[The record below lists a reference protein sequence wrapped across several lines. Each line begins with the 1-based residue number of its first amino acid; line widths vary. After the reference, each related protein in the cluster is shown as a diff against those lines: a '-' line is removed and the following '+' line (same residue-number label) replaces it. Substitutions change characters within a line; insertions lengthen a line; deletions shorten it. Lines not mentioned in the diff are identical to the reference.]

1 MSFGKSKSKTSQ
13 QQTTQ
18 NTLNPWSQQQWE
30 TQTRGMQDAVNAYT
44 SRPFNPY
51 TGNMVAGMT
60 GAETQARDMIANGT
74 FDPSNVSKY
83 YNPYE
88 RDVVDAAGAYM
99 DQQLQGNLSQNNA
112 RATQAGAFGG
122 SRHGVADAELM
133 RSNVMDKANM
143 MANLRYQGYNNAQN
157 IGFQDAANRRADA
170 GLLAQMGANEREI
183 EQARLLAQRA
193 EFDRQAEEEYR
204 NLMLQLQT
212 RQTVLGSTPLLTNS
226 SSQGSGTSST
236 SSFQFAP
243 QFDLFGGALK
253 FGGSGN

>member
-212 RQTVLGSTPLLTNS
+212 RQGILGSTPLLTNS
-226 SSQGSGTSST
+226 SSQGTGTSSSSQFGASIGFSPT
-236 SSFQFAP
+236 SGFT
-243 QFDLFGGALK
+243 LGG
-253 FGGSGN
+253 